1 MRAAPFFLATTLL
14 LSSCSPSSLSSLFH
28 RETYLPEDDLHELHL
43 EIADLKHALGSQ
55 AVQIEILEEKI
66 VTQNGTISSL
76 KTTAGA
82 KTPPKME
89 QVAQDVAILEKKI
102 ALLSKAQE
110 QLISDV
116 RGLTTHASQTST
128 ALAQC
133 KTEIQGLGENL
144 SLASQRLSEV
154 GKLKSTLSN
163 LSHSFSEKN
172 SPPVLYKVKSG
183 DSLGKIAIDHNTSVE
198 LIRELN
204 HLSSDRIFVGA
215 EILIPAGSSAEH

>member
-1 MRAAPFFLATTLL
+1 MKAASLFLAGTLF
-14 LSSCSPSSLSSLFH
+14 LSSCSPTALTSLFQ

-43 EIADLKHALGSQ
+43 ELADLKHALGSQ

-66 VTQNGTISSL
+66 ATQNGTISSL
-76 KTTAGA
+76 KTQTAG
-82 KTPPKME
+82 KTPPKIE
-89 QVAQDVAILEKKI
+89 QLSQDIALLEKKI

-110 QLISDV
+110 QLTSDV
-116 RGLTTHASQTST
+116 RGLSTHASQTST

-133 KTEIQGLGENL
+133 KTEIQNLGETL
-144 SLASQRLSEV
+144 SVASQRLGEV

-172 SPPVLYKVKSG
+172 SPPILYKVVSG

-215 EILIPAGSSAEH
+215 EILIPSGSSAEH